1 MYPIDLPPCRFLVLP
16 RYGSDLQSI
25 IDTSKSAF
33 STRTACDMS
42 LQVLDSLEYI
52 HSRGYIHK
60 DVKGSNLLLSRGGG
74 GGGNKQRLFLVDFG
88 LCSKYLQ
95 HGGQL
100 HKPYQQDRRWAHE
113 GTLAYTSRDFHLGCF
128 SRRGDVEVLFYNLIE
143 WVGGRLPWDDLED
156 KVSPSVIQN
165 MKVEAF
171 KVRFAMQVELLER
184 VDSICCLESLFPTQI
199 NREK

>member
-1 MYPIDLPPCRFLVLP
+1 MPLWNSGKGRIIIAKRSTSNIPNLINPP
-16 RYGSDLQSI
+16 
-25 IDTSKSAF
+25 
-33 STRTACDMS
+33 
-42 LQVLDSLEYI
+42 
-52 HSRGYIHK
+52 
-60 DVKGSNLLLSRGGG
+60 
-74 GGGNKQRLFLVDFG
+74 DF
-88 LCSKYLQ
+88 
-95 HGGQL
+95 
-100 HKPYQQDRRWAHE
+100 RWAHE

-143 WVGGRLPWDDLED
+143 WLGGRLPWDDLED

>member
-1 MYPIDLPPCRFLVLP
+1 MP

-25 IDTSKSAF
+25 IDTTKSAF
-33 STRTACDMS
+33 STRTACDMG